1 VGIAGR
7 ADLRAGKRSMAAMY
21 EALKRLETE
30 RSAITGRGEDRIR
43 QLVVSSGLFN
53 TSHGGYGG

>member
-1 VGIAGR
+1 
-7 ADLRAGKRSMAAMY
+7 MAAMY